1 MTGRLAHPL
10 VLDGQARLRGAWVE
24 RPAELAAWIDARRGV
39 VPDPGLRLYR
49 LGWYAGNRDR
59 AAVTKVLEP
68 TAARRCRRVDCT
80 AGRRGKLPETH
91 APYRFPK
98 PRSGDLDLVIERA
111 SGNEARR
118 DEIFKSLGFE
128 RTGRHWRHGDQL
140 FVELVSGPVAGPA
153 GEVRVGGAEF
163 RVVKKEV
170 VLRGRLVGFKHWK
183 HTAYGEQ
190 AIDMLAAFEGDLD
203 MSWLGPELQREDA
216 FDALEQLRKL
226 ASSDE
231 PVNRIPG

>member
-1 MTGRLAHPL
+1 MGRIHESLQDL
-10 VLDGQARLRGAWVE
+10 RSELDQLLGQGMAEDPIEHARQV
-24 RPAELAAWIDARRGV
+24 AEIAGILHSAFE
-39 VPDPGLRLYR
+39 PDGFE
-49 LGWYAGNRDR
+49 
-59 AAVTKVLEP
+59 VTMVGGSAIE
-68 TAARRCRRVDCT
+68 V
-80 AGRRGKLPETH
+80 H
-91 APYRFPK
+91 APGIY
-98 PRSGDLDLVIERA
+98 RSGDLDLVIERA

-128 RTGRHWRHGDQL
+128 RTGRHWRRGDQL

-153 GEVRVGGAEF
+153 EEVRVGGAEF

-170 VLRGRLVGFKHWK
+170 VLRDRLVGFKHWK

-231 PVNRIPG
+231 PVTDQVLREMIDELHRRP